1 MAALIKSCVR
11 KDDVVC
17 RYGGE
22 EFTVLLPDTDAEKA
36 STIAE
41 RVREK
46 VEENVFM
53 IDGKSIRTTISG
65 GIAEFPRIAGS
76 ATELLSYADRAMYIG
91 AKFKGRNKIRIYDDK
106 LA

>member
-1 MAALIKSCVR
+1 MMLYAGMEGKNLRSCFLIPMLKITA
-11 KDDVVC
+11 
-17 RYGGE
+17 GE
-22 EFTVLLPDTDAEKA
+22 IKAE
-36 STIAE
+36 IAE